1 MGTSF
6 GDRTMSEEDLQRSV
20 EEVASAEALLIGAG
34 AGMGVDSGMP
44 DFRGT
49 QGFWNAYPPYAHL
62 GLSFSQMATPRWFA
76 DDPSFAWGFYGHRM
90 NLYRTIQ
97 PHDGFRILLS
107 WTQRMSAGSFVYTS
121 NVDGHFQRAGFD
133 AQHVLEVHGTIEWL
147 QCTRS

>member
-1 MGTSF
+1 
-6 GDRTMSEEDLQRSV
+6 MSEEDLQQAA

-49 QGFWNAYPPYAHL
+49 QGFWNVYPPYARL
-62 GLSFSQMATPRWFA
+62 GLSFSQMATPRWFT

-107 WTQRMSAGSFVYTS
+107 WTQRMSAGW
-121 NVDGHFQRAGFD
+121 QRTPVRVRGRF
-133 AQHVLEVHGTIEWL
+133 LLPPRPT
-147 QCTRS
+147 C